1 MQGSNAEI
9 FSAIGTTLGSNS
21 YRVKASAVS
30 FICFKLLIYSVPY
43 KKVNFEENQDAVV
56 KTTFRNLNFRFM
68 FESVRVKLACISLQ
82 EYVFNNVHCVRA
94 LASLTTHFS

>member
-9 FSAIGTTLGSNS
+9 FSAIGTTLASNS

-30 FICFKLLIYSVPY
+30 FICFKLLIYSAPH
-43 KKVNFEENQDAVV
+43 KKMNFEENQDAVV

-68 FESVRVKLACISLQ
+68 FESVMVKLAAFPSWS
-82 EYVFNNVHCVRA
+82 YVFNNVHCVPSP
-94 LASLTTHFS
+94 L